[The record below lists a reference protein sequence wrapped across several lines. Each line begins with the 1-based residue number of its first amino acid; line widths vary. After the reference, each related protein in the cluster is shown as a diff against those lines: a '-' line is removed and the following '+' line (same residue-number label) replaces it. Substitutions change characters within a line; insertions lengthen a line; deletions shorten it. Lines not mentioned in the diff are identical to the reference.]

1 MQEIKHG
8 KQTIRLTETPEGKH
22 KTEIFVGNHL
32 AFVCE
37 TDETIYRYETAPGEK
52 PPVSI
57 GIIETDEK

>member
-1 MQEIKHG
+1 MKEINHG
-8 KQTIRLTETPEGKH
+8 KQRIVLTETDDGKH

-37 TDETIYRYETAPGEK
+37 TDETTYRYETAPGTL

-57 GIIETDEK
+57 GIIETGEK